1 MEVSLPESKA
11 LEKELIQSLR
21 KENVRHV
28 NDKSAIVFLKKVRAL
43 KQKNKHLEA
52 ATHSAALAAVV
63 EKDAALA
70 LQAARSYQK
79 VDDLDA
85 AARWFLIAAERYAN
99 DMETSKSVAAL
110 RIYNQLNP
118 EDKKNPKRIYEICLK
133 HGADE
138 SNPPSILVSDVD
150 IASSKL
156 LASDFFETFDSSDFD
171 QLLKSLTYHK
181 LQDGDVITEMG
192 DKASSLYI
200 IISGNV
206 SGYLTLKHKRTY
218 LGDMGENSICGET
231 AYFTG
236 GKRTTEM
243 LAKGETELFELPYT
257 MLDEF
262 KTELPSFNQRIEKMY
277 RSRMLV
283 KQLALTTLFEDVTAQ
298 CREWVA
304 AKMKP
309 TVLKKGKVLISQN
322 EEVLDVYLLR
332 KGKLL
337 VTVNISGKQRLLKT
351 IETGGI
357 VGETAIVANKQRTAT
372 VTASTD
378 CLLMRLD
385 AKDYQTFYAS
395 SKPVQNIL
403 EQLKRRH
410 LLETFDLMKND
421 KVIEGDETCEI
432 LIKEIWQG

>member
-1 MEVSLPESKA
+1 MPETKA
-11 LEKELIQSLR
+11 LEKQLIQSLR
-21 KENVRHV
+21 KEKIRSA
-28 NDKSAIVFLKKVRAL
+28 NDIAALVLLKKVHAL
-43 KQKNKHLEA
+43 KQKNKHLEVA
-52 ATHSAALAAVV
+52 IYYAALAAVV

-70 LQAARSYQK
+70 LQAARGYQK
-79 VDDLDA
+79 ADDLDA
-85 AARWFLIAAERYAN
+85 SARWFLITADRYAN

-110 RIYNQLNP
+110 RIYNQLKP

-138 SNPPSILVSDVD
+138 SNPPSILVSDAD
-150 IASSKL
+150 IAGSKL

-181 LQDGDVITEMG
+181 LQDGDVITRMG

-200 IISGNV
+200 IISGNI

-218 LGDMGENSICGET
+218 LGDMGGDSICGET

-243 LAKGETELFELPYT
+243 IAKGETELFELPYSL
-257 MLDEF
+257 LDQF
-262 KTELPSFNQRIEKMY
+262 KTELPCFNQRIEKLY
-277 RSRMLV
+277 QCRMLV
-283 KQLALTTLFEDVTAQ
+283 KQLALTTLFEGVTAQ

-337 VTVNISGKQRLLKT
+337 VTVNVSGKQRLLKT

-357 VGETAIVANKQRTAT
+357 VGETAIVTNKQRTAT

-378 CLLMRLD
+378 CLLMKLD
-385 AKDYQTFYAS
+385 AKNYQTFYAS
-395 SKPVQNIL
+395 SKPVQNTL

-410 LLETFDLMKND
+410 LLETFDLMKNN
-421 KVIEGDETCEI
+421 KVVEGDETCEI